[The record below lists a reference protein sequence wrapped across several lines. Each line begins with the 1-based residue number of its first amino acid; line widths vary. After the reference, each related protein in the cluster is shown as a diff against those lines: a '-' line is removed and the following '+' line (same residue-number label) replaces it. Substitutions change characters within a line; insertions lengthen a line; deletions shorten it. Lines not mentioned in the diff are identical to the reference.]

1 MVVNTF
7 LKAHL
12 AKVEAREYRYFLA
25 VTCKVMSIEL
35 DNGGLVPSLEKYSPA
50 HYSFDRE
57 NRCCTRPSVGR
68 WRSCWDCVCDE
79 KALPYSDYT
88 DAVLH
93 SLDKLRQLQIE
104 EAYKWERVMELEKES
119 ARYNFPLCQLCKDQ
133 DQYMYFS
140 CDEASESDYFSEEE
154 LDMNMSTPFRPEPLG
169 LNVGIS
175 ISPTDCNN
183 NASSRVLS
191 TRKLDLN
198 TPSK

>member
-1 MVVNTF
+1 
-7 LKAHL
+7 
-12 AKVEAREYRYFLA
+12 
-25 VTCKVMSIEL
+25 
-35 DNGGLVPSLEKYSPA
+35 
-50 HYSFDRE
+50 
-57 NRCCTRPSVGR
+57 
-68 WRSCWDCVCDE
+68 
-79 KALPYSDYT
+79 
-88 DAVLH
+88 
-93 SLDKLRQLQIE
+93 
-104 EAYKWERVMELEKES
+104 
-119 ARYNFPLCQLCKDQ
+119 
-133 DQYMYFS
+133 MYFS